1 MSHTFHI
8 PVLGLAFSIDTP
20 VKVAHYGISSVISIV
35 DDILLERM
43 RHFHSENLG
52 ENFIAISD
60 REPDFRAKRIC
71 AYLNLVRRIVAKKFS
86 ELRMSKFEPGSEIC
100 KYFEMLPVNS
110 PLKARYLEMLQADD
124 EQIKLQNQEELRDE
138 MVCGAIDVNI
148 MAKVDKLNYSKDVEV
163 MNEVSSDALAALRGF
178 ATSDLNASVVL
189 SAGMNPRL
197 YSYLE
202 EFEDFYPCTDGKLM
216 KRIILK
222 VSDFRSAFIQ
232 AKFLAK
238 KGLWVSEFRVES
250 GLNCGGHAFAT
261 DGFLLGPIL
270 EEFKTRRSEM
280 HGVLTE
286 LYNNSLHTKGY
297 ALGEIPPQRITVQ
310 GGIGNA
316 SENEFLMD
324 HYSLDGTGWGSP
336 FLLVP
341 EATNV
346 DEDTLTKLTQAVPDD
361 YYISGSSPLG
371 VPFNNFRRSSA
382 EQQRLER
389 IRKGVPGSPC
399 KKRYL
404 VSNTEFTKQP
414 ICTASREFQRL
425 KLKELSAKG
434 LPQSEYDQLFNQI
447 TEKVCLCEGL
457 ASTAYIRN
465 HILKPRESQAV
476 AICPGPNLAYFT
488 GVFTLREMVDHIY
501 GIKDILGTSSRPHLF
516 INELNLY
523 VKYLQKDFELH
534 LYTLDEK
541 KRKYFSKFH
550 KELHNGIA
558 YYRNLVGR
566 LLPKSESRYEQFL
579 ADLRRAEHLLDSIVK
594 LKMADG

>member
-60 REPDFRAKRIC
+60 RGPDFRAKRIC

-100 KYFEMLPVNS
+100 KYFDMLPVNS
-110 PLKARYLEMLQADD
+110 PLKARYLEMLQAND

-138 MVCGAIDVNI
+138 MVSGAIDVNI
-148 MAKVDKLNYSKDVEV
+148 MAKVDKLNYSKDGEV

-566 LLPKSESRYEQFL
+566 LLPKSESGYEQFL

-594 LKMADG
+594 LKMAEG